1 MWVDVSIKNT
11 TNDIIL
17 PLTASKILIAIPIK
31 YVSYKDGSTANYSF
45 AISYPGTG
53 TNVVRVITNVENILG
68 IKMLVFAT
76 L

>member
-11 TNDIIL
+11 THNIIL
-17 PLTASKILIAIPIK
+17 PLTARKILIALPIK
-31 YVSYKDGSTANYSF
+31 YVSYQDGRTENYSF

-68 IKMLVFAT
+68 IKMLVFAK